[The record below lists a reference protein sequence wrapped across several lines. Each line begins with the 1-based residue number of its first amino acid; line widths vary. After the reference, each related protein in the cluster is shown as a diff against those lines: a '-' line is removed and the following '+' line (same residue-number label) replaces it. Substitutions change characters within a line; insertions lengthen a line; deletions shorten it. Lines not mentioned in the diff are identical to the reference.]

1 MLNSIKKLATLHLLL
16 LVYSLSGIFSKLASK
31 EIFLST
37 KFLLF
42 YGVVLTLLFCYA
54 IVWQQ
59 VIKRM
64 SLTTAYANKAVLVI
78 WGMVWGNLIFQE
90 AISVQMILGAI
101 IILVGVYLVVSEN
114 E

>member
-1 MLNSIKKLATLHLLL
+1 
-16 LVYSLSGIFSKLASK
+16 
-31 EIFLST
+31 
-37 KFLLF
+37 
-42 YGVVLTLLFCYA
+42 
-54 IVWQQ
+54 
-59 VIKRM
+59 M